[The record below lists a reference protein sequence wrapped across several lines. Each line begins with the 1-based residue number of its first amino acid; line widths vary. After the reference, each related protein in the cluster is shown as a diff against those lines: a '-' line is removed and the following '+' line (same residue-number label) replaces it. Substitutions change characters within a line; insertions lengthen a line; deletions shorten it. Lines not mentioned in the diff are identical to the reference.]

1 MTNKTEKLL
10 LHEIGISRQKNRNRL
25 RELNLEVKLNF
36 EVEFLRLVSVYCLSN
51 GIVTKTAQ
59 KIGVR
64 GGE

>member
-10 LHEIGISRQKNRNRL
+10 LHEIGTSRQKNRNRL

-51 GIVTKTAQ
+51 GILPM
-59 KIGVR
+59 
-64 GGE
+64 E